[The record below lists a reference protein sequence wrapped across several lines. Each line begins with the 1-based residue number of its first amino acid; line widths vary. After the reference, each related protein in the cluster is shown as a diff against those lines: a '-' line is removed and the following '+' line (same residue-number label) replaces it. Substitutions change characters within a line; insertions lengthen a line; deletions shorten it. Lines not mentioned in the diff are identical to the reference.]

1 MYDVTEKTFQISTVK
16 VMLNVIAKQESGNV
30 KKVGVCV
37 YKKCFFFI
45 TYSPKFN
52 QTPIGIYWMT
62 AGWSHKN
69 EIPTLNICLS
79 FSKVPDFSVL
89 HAFDVVYTY
98 ARYNWSR
105 QANKT
110 RWYYEVRRPRDKFHN
125 YN

>member
-52 QTPIGIYWMT
+52 QTR
-62 AGWSHKN
+62 WSNAYRHLIEWLQGGRIRMKYLLW
-69 EIPTLNICLS
+69 IFAYRLVKCRILVFYMPST
-79 FSKVPDFSVL
+79 
-89 HAFDVVYTY
+89 
-98 ARYNWSR
+98 
-105 QANKT
+105 
-110 RWYYEVRRPRDKFHN
+110 
-125 YN
+125 